1 MSEIEL
7 LAKGLSSSLSSL
19 CDLVTKLV
27 TKPLKLS
34 REARYSLL
42 KSANDLS
49 SAISMTCLH
58 STARLN
64 NALLLERASE
74 KLLVVSQLGD
84 SEIKFFSEVNHL
96 CLPLQQSIVELN
108 KLFTIENISI
118 EFQQKQDILR
128 LFEALKGGEVGLQ
141 ELFSEMM
148 NVSNFDDHNDLDRI
162 DEQIKEILRSL
173 QEISAMSSQFTSKI
187 ATIM

>member
-1 MSEIEL
+1 M
-7 LAKGLSSSLSSL
+7 
-19 CDLVTKLV
+19 
-27 TKPLKLS
+27 
-34 REARYSLL
+34 
-42 KSANDLS
+42 
-49 SAISMTCLH
+49 
-58 STARLN
+58 
-64 NALLLERASE
+64 
-74 KLLVVSQLGD
+74 
-84 SEIKFFSEVNHL
+84 
-96 CLPLQQSIVELN
+96 QQSIVELN

>member
-1 MSEIEL
+1 M
-7 LAKGLSSSLSSL
+7 
-19 CDLVTKLV
+19 
-27 TKPLKLS
+27 
-34 REARYSLL
+34 
-42 KSANDLS
+42 
-49 SAISMTCLH
+49 
-58 STARLN
+58 
-64 NALLLERASE
+64 
-74 KLLVVSQLGD
+74 
-84 SEIKFFSEVNHL
+84 
-96 CLPLQQSIVELN
+96 QQSIVELN

-162 DEQIKEILRSL
+162 DEQIKETLRSL
-173 QEISAMSSQFTSKI
+173 QEISATSNQFTSKI